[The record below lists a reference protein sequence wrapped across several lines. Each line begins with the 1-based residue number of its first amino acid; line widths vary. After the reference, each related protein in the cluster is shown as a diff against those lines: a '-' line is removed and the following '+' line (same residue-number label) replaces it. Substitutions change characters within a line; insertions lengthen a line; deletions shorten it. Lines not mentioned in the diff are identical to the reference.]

1 MTDDRRFRYVTAVMV
16 TYWSIVLAV
25 AQWRRSARATLIA
38 VNRLRAFGVPD
49 REIFARRRASSGD
62 PELAA
67 LLRLAVTIVI
77 AHGRLLAADL
87 RFAERH
93 GLRTRVSEVDA
104 CTEDALA
111 LIDAIGAADLP
122 ATPAIDMDVG
132 DY

>member
-1 MTDDRRFRYVTAVMV
+1 MV

-25 AQWRRSARATLIA
+25 AQWRRNARATLIA
-38 VNRLRAFGVPD
+38 ANRLQRFGIAD

-62 PELAA
+62 AELAA

-77 AHGRLLAADL
+77 AHGRLHPADL

-93 GLRTRVSEVDA
+93 GLRARISELDVYA
-104 CTEDALA
+104 EDAMA
-111 LIDAIGAADLP
+111 LIEAIGAADLSV
-122 ATPAIDMDVG
+122 TPEIEMDVG